1 LAGTAEKGCTPHRLS
16 PVTAVSYRKCYA
28 IRVMG
33 FPPLTVPSK
42 GKLTGHQAAEGIRNA
57 TWPMLPP

>member
-1 LAGTAEKGCTPHRLS
+1 MDWPARLH
-16 PVTAVSYRKCYA
+16 A

-33 FPPLTVPSK
+33 FPPLTVPFK
-42 GKLTGHQAAEGIRNA
+42 EKLTGHQAAEGIRNA